1 MDMHI
6 QIISKIEIALLPLS
20 YHELASRLT
29 SLAAVAG
36 LYCLFFLVSGRDHT
50 KSIKLNWE
58 IQSRTAHTRANRD
71 PKTKREKTL
80 VMPSI
85 LLTPVD
91 NRYAP
96 FFFSREKNAR
106 SRKRKV
112 ISLRRRDSHALSHQ
126 GHVHIGA

>member
-1 MDMHI
+1 MIPLVVPRHGRANHRSCHITMDMHI

-36 LYCLFFLVSGRDHT
+36 LYCLFLLVSGRDHT

-58 IQSRTAHTRANRD
+58 IQSRTAHTHTQIETR
-71 PKTKREKTL
+71 KEEKKTL

-85 LLTPVD
+85 PLTPVD

-96 FFFSREKNAR
+96 PFFRVKRMRAAGREK
-106 SRKRKV
+106 
-112 ISLRRRDSHALSHQ
+112 
-126 GHVHIGA
+126 

>member
-29 SLAAVAG
+29 SPAAVAG
-36 LYCLFFLVSGRDHT
+36 LYCLFFLVSGSDQT
-50 KSIKLNWE
+50 ESIKLNWE
-58 IQSRTAHTRANRD
+58 IQSRTARTYTRMKNQ
-71 PKTKREKTL
+71 KKTL

-85 LLTPVD
+85 PLTPVD

-96 FFFSREKNAR
+96 LFFA
-106 SRKRKV
+106 
-112 ISLRRRDSHALSHQ
+112 
-126 GHVHIGA
+126 